1 MPFFKNT
8 DSYLTWQC
16 RVNFQWFFWHMYMSK
31 HTEPFWMV
39 THYLAVSYLYSFLLQ
54 FPIQAKRDKIK
65 VRLLE
70 LQILSI
76 INIVFGE
83 FWDHPLIWRFTIR
96 THKTQ
101 HIVVFMANTYY
112 SNVVWTYSLIIMK
125 KTQVKSRGIQV
136 QSSLSFSPSQE
147 GSPHSSPNK

>member
-1 MPFFKNT
+1 
-8 DSYLTWQC
+8 
-16 RVNFQWFFWHMYMSK
+16 MYMSK
-31 HTEPFWMV
+31 HTESFWMV
-39 THYLAVSYLYSFLLQ
+39 THYLAVTYLYSFLLQ

-83 FWDHPLIWRFTIR
+83 FRDHPLTWRFTIR

-112 SNVVWTYSLIIMK
+112 SNVVWTYSLIDQCMSLVHENFYVQLNILEERDVHQNKCSLITELSLESVCPIMDIFAK
-125 KTQVKSRGIQV
+125 LLASW
-136 QSSLSFSPSQE
+136 
-147 GSPHSSPNK
+147 